1 MDDFVLNN
9 NIYLNNNKNII
20 INYNTQTIIYNNGGR
35 YEGDYKND
43 KKEGKRNRLF

>member
-20 INYNTQTIIYNNGGR
+20 INYNTQTIIYNNGDR
-35 YEGDYKND
+35 
-43 KKEGKRNRLF
+43 